1 MNIHA
6 LLRIFTPG
14 GIISHD
20 QLTHVIN
27 LSKKFNIRSV
37 QFGLRQDINLLV
49 ERHQIDDL
57 KLFLNVLEFDY
68 EFNTDWSRNI
78 VTSYVANGIFPSE
91 SWLTEGTYLDI
102 LDTFDYKPSMR
113 VNIVDPNQGLVP
125 LFTGHFNFI
134 ASKTN
139 NYWHLYL
146 DVPKWFNDVT
156 AWPMLIY
163 SDDISKVAQHLE
175 NIHNMSNIVD
185 FAYENSSPELTLTR
199 LAEKINELVPGNN
212 RRVEQALKIPF
223 APLPYYEGMNKLG
236 NKYWLGIYKRSYQ
249 FPIDF
254 LEAISEICYKDNIN
268 KLCITPWRSIL
279 IKDIKESAWLKWI
292 KLLGKYSINIRHSS
306 LELNW
311 RLPDF
316 DKSAIEIKQY
326 LVNEFDRKDI
336 RTYGLTF
343 AIRTPKVDLDAII
356 VIEKLPTRSN
366 FMTKQYMGN
375 FNIYFAKNFEINQKD
390 YVLFAKNITYS
401 SLPQKLQE
409 LTSIYYEIQ
418 NAPNE
423 EEKLKATPVEKEKEL
438 IYRCIHCLTT
448 YNQEYGDETNKIA
461 PGTPFANLPDSF
473 RCPVC
478 DAPKK
483 DFDLLK

>member
-14 GIISHD
+14 GIITQD

-27 LSKKFNIRSV
+27 ISKKFNIRSV

-57 KLFLNVLEFDY
+57 KLFLNALALDY

-102 LDTFDYKPSMR
+102 LDTFDYKPTVR

-134 ASKTN
+134 ASKIN
-139 NYWHLYL
+139 NYWYLYL
-146 DVPKWFNDVT
+146 DVPKWFNEVV

-163 SDDISKVAQHLE
+163 SDDISKVAKQLE
-175 NIHNMSNIVD
+175 SIYTMSNTLDIDFGNLNYEATLLRLVD
-185 FAYENSSPELTLTR
+185 
-199 LAEKINELVPGNN
+199 KVNELVPGNN
-212 RRVEQALKIPF
+212 RKVEQPLKVPF
-223 APLPYYEGMNKLG
+223 APLPYYEGMNKIG
-236 NKYWLGIYKRSYQ
+236 NKYWLGIYKRTYQ
-249 FPIDF
+249 FSIDF
-254 LEAISEICYKDNIN
+254 LEAISEACYKENIN
-268 KLCITPWRSIL
+268 KLCVTPWRSIL

-292 KLLGKYSINIRHSS
+292 KLLGKYSINIRHNS

-311 RLPDF
+311 RIPDF

-326 LVNEFDRKDI
+326 LVSEFDRKDI

-356 VIEKLPTRSN
+356 VIEKLPVKGT
-366 FMTKQYMGN
+366 FMAKQYMGN
-375 FNIYFAKNFEINQKD
+375 FNIYFSKNFEINQKD
-390 YVLFAKNITYS
+390 YVLFAKNISYS

-409 LTSIYYEIQ
+409 LTSIYYETQ
-418 NAPNE
+418 NAPTD
-423 EEKLKATPVEKEKEL
+423 EEKQKVMPTEKEKKQL
-438 IYRCIHCLTT
+438 YRCIHCLTT
-448 YNQEYGDETNKIA
+448 YDQEYGDETNKVE
-461 PGTPFANLPDSF
+461 PGTPFHKLPDSF

-483 DFDLLK
+483 DFDLIK